1 MSEEVKEY
9 DFTRAE
15 AGKYAQRRPAQKKT
29 RITIC
34 LDDDVLEY
42 FKERARRPHAALYQ
56 TQINEELRAVMEN
69 EQTAEARAAARTE
82 LLRDDGFIRAVAS
95 RMQELELA
103 G

>member
-15 AGKYAQRRPAQKKT
+15 IGKYAQRDTAQKKT

-42 FKERARRPHAALYQ
+42 FKQRAHRPHAAPYQ
-56 TQINEELRAVMEN
+56 TQINNELRALMEQ
-69 EQTAEARAAARTE
+69 ESLAASRAELIADRE
-82 LLRDDGFIRAVAS
+82 FITAVAL
-95 RMQELELA
+95 RVRELELA
-103 G
+103 H

>member
-15 AGKYAQRRPAQKKT
+15 VGKYAQRDPAQKKT

-42 FKERARRPHAALYQ
+42 FKERARRPRAAPYQ
-56 TQINEELRAVMEN
+56 TQINNELHALMEQERLAVSQAGLIADQEFIQAVALRA
-69 EQTAEARAAARTE
+69 R
-82 LLRDDGFIRAVAS
+82 
-95 RMQELELA
+95 ELELA
-103 G
+103 R

>member
-34 LDDDVLEY
+34 LDDDILEH
-42 FKERARRPHAALYQ
+42 FKERARQTRAAPYQ
-56 TQINEELRAVMEN
+56 TQINNELRAVMEH
-69 EQTAEARAAARTE
+69 EQAVEARATVRTE
-82 LLRDDGFIRAVAS
+82 LLKDDGFIRAVAS
-95 RMQELELA
+95 RVQELELV